1 MSVGTAVLVDDR
13 LPVLVP
19 DGLAEQE
26 SVDRTE
32 DVGVGV
38 EDEETTGATMAVA
51 VPVRDTLWDTVV
63 DASWL
68 EVGLLV
74 DEPSTDGVPVGV
86 AVGAGVEVSSFV
98 KETLALQDRVGN
110 GVGVADILSLLVPD
124 LLQVAELVDW
134 SVWEEDVV
142 GVGVYVGAVVAVTS
156 FVSVTLSDVVAV
168 GTGVSDVVSDS
179 VLEGVAVGAGVD
191 VSSLV
196 SV

>member
-1 MSVGTAVLVDDR
+1 M
-13 LPVLVP
+13 
-19 DGLAEQE
+19 
-26 SVDRTE
+26 
-32 DVGVGV
+32 
-38 EDEETTGATMAVA
+38 
-51 VPVRDTLWDTVV
+51 
-63 DASWL
+63 
-68 EVGLLV
+68 
-74 DEPSTDGVPVGV
+74 DEPGEDALPVGV

-98 KETLALQDRVGN
+98 KETLALHDRVGTD
-110 GVGVADILSLLVPD
+110 VGVADILSLLVPD

>member
-1 MSVGTAVLVDDR
+1 M
-13 LPVLVP
+13 
-19 DGLAEQE
+19 
-26 SVDRTE
+26 
-32 DVGVGV
+32 
-38 EDEETTGATMAVA
+38 
-51 VPVRDTLWDTVV
+51 
-63 DASWL
+63 
-68 EVGLLV
+68 
-74 DEPSTDGVPVGV
+74 DEPSRDGVPAGV

-98 KETLALQDRVGN
+98 KETLALHDRVGTD
-110 GVGVADILSLLVPD
+110 VGVPDMLSLLVAD
-124 LLQVAELVDW
+124 LLHVAVLVDW

-142 GVGVYVGAVVAVTS
+142 GVGVYVGAVVAVNS

>member
-1 MSVGTAVLVDDR
+1 MDDK
-13 LPVLVP
+13 
-19 DGLAEQE
+19 G
-26 SVDRTE
+26 
-32 DVGVGV
+32 
-38 EDEETTGATMAVA
+38 
-51 VPVRDTLWDTVV
+51 
-63 DASWL
+63 
-68 EVGLLV
+68 
-74 DEPSTDGVPVGV
+74 TDGVPVGV

-98 KETLALQDRVGN
+98 KETLALHDRVGTD
-110 GVGVADILSLLVPD
+110 VGVPDMLSLLVAD
-124 LLQVAELVDW
+124 LLHVAVLVDW

-142 GVGVYVGAVVAVTS
+142 GVGVYVGAVVAVNS